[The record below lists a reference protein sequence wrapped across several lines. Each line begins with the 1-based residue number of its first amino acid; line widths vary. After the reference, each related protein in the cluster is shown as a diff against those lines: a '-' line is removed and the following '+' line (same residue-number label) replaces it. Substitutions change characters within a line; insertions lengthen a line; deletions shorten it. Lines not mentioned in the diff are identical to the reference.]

1 MVNLSLRPVCLFVIT
16 HCALFYYEVMFSI
29 LLLQMLVT
37 AGCQFCFRLVGLKL
51 FLRHLHRKRQSRQPH
66 PMTKSTVLNVQHPMY
81 FHAHR
86 KAASRSSA
94 MEHHLSLEACSMSP
108 ERHTLI
114 DLAKQQYATLLSE
127 GIALLPS
134 LQFSSSVSNSNQ
146 GQSLKEGWALKKTKR
161 PYRFRRK
168 AESLPG
174 G

>member
-1 MVNLSLRPVCLFVIT
+1 MVNLSLRPVGLFVIT
-16 HCALFYYEVMFSI
+16 HCALFYVFNTFIADVSYSWLSVLFS
-29 LLLQMLVT
+29 
-37 AGCQFCFRLVGLKL
+37 AGGFKAVSETSPPQA
-51 FLRHLHRKRQSRQPH
+51 
-66 PMTKSTVLNVQHPMY
+66 TVQT
-81 FHAHR
+81 
-86 KAASRSSA
+86 AASDDKEHSPKRPTFNVFSCPQEGYIKVFQQSSA
-94 MEHHLSLEACSMSP
+94 VEHHLSLEACSMSP